1 MWKGAV
7 TNMGVALLKK
17 WAAGGTMSI
26 TGAKG
31 ASGYVDEA
39 QLASQADLTNVMQAL
54 SITGY
59 SAQGSG
65 IAYRVQVLAASA
77 EYTLRQIGIYGKL
90 DSGSE
95 TLIAIYQDAGGMT
108 VPALSVAPDFVFE
121 FTATVQM
128 SNEGSLTVNVD
139 TSALVGRSEMEA
151 YVSAAIASLNFE
163 EYDAHLAARNNPHG
177 VTAEQAGAAKAQHYH
192 GNLTPDGKISGGTA
206 SRVVVTKSDGNLGTA
221 DAAAVREMVG
231 ASPTGHT
238 HEMSS
243 VNGLTGALAGKAD
256 AGHSQAA
263 GTITAGTL
271 AGEVKANANAQKTLS
286 RAQVRNISA
295 GTEDLQAGI
304 SPLATGEVYLVY
316 E

>member
-7 TNMGVALLKK
+7 TNVGVALLKK

-31 ASGYVDEA
+31 ASGFVEEA
-39 QLASQADLTNVMQAL
+39 QLTGQADLTNIMQTL

-90 DSGSE
+90 DGGSE
-95 TLIAIYQDAGGMT
+95 TLIAIYQDEGGMT

-139 TSALVGRSEMEA
+139 TSALVGRREMEE
-151 YVSAAIASLNFE
+151 YVSAAIAALNFSQ
-163 EYDAHLAARNNPHG
+163 YDAHIASRDNPHA
-177 VTAEQAGAAKAQHYH
+177 VTAEQAGAAKTQHYH
-192 GNLTPDGKISGGTA
+192 GNLTPDGKISGG
-206 SRVVVTKSDGNLGTA
+206 SVSQVVVTKGDGNLGTA

-238 HEMSS
+238 HEMSA
-243 VNGLTGALAGKAD
+243 VNGLSDALAGKAD
-256 AGHSQAA
+256 ASHTQAA

-286 RAQVRNISA
+286 SAQVRNISA
-295 GTEDLQAGI
+295 GTADLQAGT
-304 SPLATGEVYLVY
+304 SALATGEVYLVY